1 MLFFP
6 IIKKTLLKKIKAA
19 NEQQQSFKLN
29 LVFKN
34 EFGIS
39 KKVFNR
45 FKLYKRT
52 KRKERN
58 LIIIVKKKRIFEND

>member
-52 KRKERN
+52 N
-58 LIIIVKKKRIFEND
+58 KKKRKKFNNNSKKKKDFRK